1 MKRHSSIVF
10 ILCMKLLVALAVQSA
25 SATPSHNY
33 LSDDCKKLLTDH
45 KIEKPSYNLF
55 KLVNDQSNYLPVII
69 SRLDKDT
76 VKIEAVSY
84 KDDDNITIYGLK
96 FTLDN
101 KSIVDCRSFYHT
113 PKISLVEKID
123 YYTMFLIERK
133 DALRISTNYF
143 INCGSGCF
151 LSHVYSV
158 YFLKNDTSPPWVRT
172 EITSAVHEYPSQWFA
187 DYLTL
192 EELFKFANTE
202 KGLAGFQWRGK
213 VYETRELRKLY
224 NK

>member
-1 MKRHSSIVF
+1 M
-10 ILCMKLLVALAVQSA
+10 
-25 SATPSHNY
+25 
-33 LSDDCKKLLTDH
+33 
-45 KIEKPSYNLF
+45 
-55 KLVNDQSNYLPVII
+55 
-69 SRLDKDT
+69 
-76 VKIEAVSY
+76 
-84 KDDDNITIYGLK
+84 
-96 FTLDN
+96 
-101 KSIVDCRSFYHT
+101 
-113 PKISLVEKID
+113 
-123 YYTMFLIERK
+123 
-133 DALRISTNYF
+133 
-143 INCGSGCF
+143 
-151 LSHVYSV
+151 